1 MADEEVKKE
10 ENKIKELLTKINLV
24 KTSLIE
30 ERKKTQNYLGRIKE
44 FENEQ
49 GDLIFECFQDE
60 IS

>member
-30 ERKKTQNYLGRIKE
+30 EREL
-44 FENEQ
+44 
-49 GDLIFECFQDE
+49 
-60 IS
+60 SW